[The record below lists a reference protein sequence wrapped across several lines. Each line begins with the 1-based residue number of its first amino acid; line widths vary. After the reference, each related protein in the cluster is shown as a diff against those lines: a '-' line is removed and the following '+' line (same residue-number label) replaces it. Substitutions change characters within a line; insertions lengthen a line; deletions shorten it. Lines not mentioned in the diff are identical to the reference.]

1 MTDACS
7 IQLSG
12 TGFANT
18 NNVKVQ
24 GSGTTCGATAATGYT
39 GMTLT
44 KSVTDSGNLDVYA
57 LGTASAGVA
66 VNNLVLCFAYTS
78 NYAFQIS
85 SAFQMSG
92 PLVGN
97 EDCTLTET
105 CSLQLSGVG
114 LADTNKLRIIASSDN
129 CGGAAVVGVTSITGL
144 SGTTSVTTGGT
155 SNVYAVASGQITAG
169 GHGAGYKLCWG
180 HNPSGNSHY
189 MFEVGTFTLN
199 GAAAEDFTCPLTDA
213 CSIQLSGTGLANTN
227 NVKVQ
232 GSGTPCSSGAS
243 TASGYTGMTLD
254 KQVTNSGG
262 FDVYALGTASAGV
275 AGSTLVLCFAYSSN
289 YVFEVGTSRRALSP
303 TVLAVLFST
312 KIQVQQR

>member
-1 MTDACS
+1 MTVACS

-155 SNVYAVASGQITAG
+155 SNVYAVASSQITAG
-169 GHGAGYKLCWG
+169 VHGSGYKLCWA
-180 HNPSGNSHY
+180 HNPSGNADY
-189 MFEVGTFTLN
+189 MFEVGTFTLK
-199 GAAAEDFTCPLTDA
+199 GAAAADFTCPLTDA

-232 GSGTPCSSGAS
+232 GSGTTCYGERIH
-243 TASGYTGMTLD
+243 LQLLF
-254 KQVTNSGG
+254 K
-262 FDVYALGTASAGV
+262 
-275 AGSTLVLCFAYSSN
+275 
-289 YVFEVGTSRRALSP
+289 
-303 TVLAVLFST
+303 LAVTDTADLTILVVQLWFS
-312 KIQVQQR
+312 KIGLQFLVCVTRF

>member
-1 MTDACS
+1 MTVACS

-18 NNVKVQ
+18 NKVKVQ
-24 GSGTTCGATAATGYT
+24 GSGTSCGATAATGYT

-44 KSVTDSGNLDVYA
+44 QSVTDSGNLDVYA

-114 LADTNKLRIIASSDN
+114 LADTNKLRIIASGEN
-129 CGGAAVVGVTSITGL
+129 CGSAAGVTSITGL

-155 SNVYAVASGQITAG
+155 SNEYVVASGQITAG
-169 GHGAGYKLCWG
+169 VHGAGYKLCWA
-180 HNPSGNSHY
+180 HDPDP
-189 MFEVGTFTLN
+189 T
-199 GAAAEDFTCPLTDA
+199 
-213 CSIQLSGTGLANTN
+213 
-227 NVKVQ
+227 
-232 GSGTPCSSGAS
+232 
-243 TASGYTGMTLD
+243 
-254 KQVTNSGG
+254 
-262 FDVYALGTASAGV
+262 GTAD
-275 AGSTLVLCFAYSSN
+275 YM
-289 YVFEVGTSRRALSP
+289 FEVGTSRRALS
-303 TVLAVLFST
+303 LAVT
-312 KIQVQQR
+312 IQSE

>member
-1 MTDACS
+1 MTVACS
-7 IQLSG
+7 IQLTG
-12 TGFANT
+12 TGLANT

-24 GSGTTCGATAATGYT
+24 GSGTPCSSGASTASGYT
-39 GMTLT
+39 GMTLDQQ
-44 KSVTDSGNLDVYA
+44 VTSGVDVYA
-57 LGTASAGVA
+57 LGTASAGTA
-66 VNNLVLCFAYTS
+66 VNNLVLCFAYSS
-78 NYAFQIS
+78 NYLFQIS

-92 PLVGN
+92 PSVGN

-114 LADTNKLRIIASSDN
+114 LADTNKLRIIASGDN
-129 CGGAAVVGVTSITGL
+129 CGSAAAVTSITGL

-169 GHGAGYKLCWG
+169 VHGSGYKLCWG
-180 HNPSGNSHY
+180 HNPTGNSDY

-232 GSGTPCSSGAS
+232 GSGTPCSTGAS

-289 YVFEVGTSRRALSP
+289 YLFEVGTSRRALSP